1 MLLRKGIY
9 PHEYMDDW
17 EKFQETTLLE
27 KKDFY
32 SSLNLEDI
40 TDADYMKAKRVCKN
54 FKIKNLGEYYD
65 LYLKTDI
72 ILFANVFENFR
83 KIYLN
88 VYQLDS
94 VKFISAPDLAWQ
106 VALKN
111 RGFELDSLKDIDML
125 LVVEK
130 VLEVEYATQSIVMQK
145 PIITVRMIA
154 IRIKNH
160 GTLITGMLIICMAFQ
175 WCKNSLHLILNG
187 LRIFC
192 NLTKFS

>member
-83 KIYLN
+83 KIYLK

-94 VKFISAPDLAWQ
+94 LKFISAPDLA
-106 VALKN
+106 
-111 RGFELDSLKDIDML
+111 
-125 LVVEK
+125 
-130 VLEVEYATQSIVMQK
+130 
-145 PIITVRMIA
+145 
-154 IRIKNH
+154 
-160 GTLITGMLIICMAFQ
+160 
-175 WCKNSLHLILNG
+175 
-187 LRIFC
+187 
-192 NLTKFS
+192 